1 MTVQTCSCHITSHT
15 HTHTHRFFKNAF
27 KKTRSPIRATALTTH
42 MHRSTSS
49 HPMSSW
55 TCQAPHLLVIEED
68 FVKHVCIKAPPFFA
82 PKLMLACTFMTV
94 VQNHSLAIVAQ
105 FLSLRPTRPQRAMR
119 TDSPP
124 GCSSAANSLGNV
136 VMDMQSGRFF
146 IVQLVLAQTSHKGSF
161 P

>member
-1 MTVQTCSCHITSHT
+1 MTVQTCSCHITSHTHT

-105 FLSLRPTRPQRAMR
+105 FLSLRPTTCHAY
-119 TDSPP
+119 
-124 GCSSAANSLGNV
+124 
-136 VMDMQSGRFF
+136 RFTTWMF
-146 IVQLVLAQTSHKGSF
+146 FRCEFTWKCCDGHAIWPFLHCATCFGADIA
-161 P
+161 